1 MIVYGKHSVCA
12 ALLNKKRHNEILYCT
27 EKTQHLVPNPTKIKN
42 KVKIKLTTSK
52 FLDDLT
58 QSTNHQGMALKTSR
72 IFQEKLSQLFDITQ
86 NDTVHIL
93 ILDHLEDP
101 QNVGNIIRSAAAF
114 NISAII
120 LARHRSS
127 KETPALIK
135 AACGAAEIV
144 PILVVSNIANI
155 IKELKQENFWV
166 LGLDGNAKENI
177 NKFKMPQKAL
187 SIIGSEQNGIQQ
199 LNKKNCDW
207 LVKIPIS
214 SQVESLNAATA
225 AGIIM
230 NKFNDAYYTNN

>member
-1 MIVYGKHSVCA
+1 MIIYGKHAVCA
-12 ALLNKKRHNEILYCT
+12 ALLNKKRQSEVLYCT
-27 EKTQHLVPNPTKIKN
+27 EKTQHLAPNQNSIPHKLKTK
-42 KVKIKLTTSK
+42 VTTSK
-52 FLDDLT
+52 FLDELT
-58 QSTNHQGMALKTSR
+58 QSTNHQGIALKTSKV
-72 IFQEKLSQLFDITQ
+72 FQEKLSQLFDITQ
-86 NDTVHIL
+86 KDTAHIL

-101 QNVGNIIRSAAAF
+101 QNVGNIIRSAVAF
-114 NISAII
+114 NTSAII

-144 PILVVSNIANI
+144 PIFIVSNIANT

-166 LGLDGNAKENI
+166 LGLDGNAKEDI
-177 NKFKMPQKAL
+177 NKFKIPQKAV

-207 LVKIPIS
+207 LIKIPIS
-214 SQVESLNAATA
+214 NQVESLNAATA

-230 NKFNDAYYTNN
+230 NKFNGTYHTSI